1 MRAQAHILEPER
13 VELANV
19 GAEAP
24 ADVTNLKNQAP
35 LVFGETDLYQFRGC
49 MLDGIVD
56 GLLHD
61 PIELN
66 LILLFVDVRTILV
79 RELYTHA
86 GKGVDTF
93 DKEVERF
100 GKALLLEY
108 AGNEPAVDL
117 SEAVGRLL
125 GEAGDL
131 FDLVLQAVR
140 LQRIALH
147 DIAAEKAHP
156 REKWRD
162 AVVQISTD
170 ALFLLLLK
178 ANALPLESES
188 IRNLAATTPDVG
200 EASVLD
206 RAGGGDEKRAHRVV
220 AG

>member
-1 MRAQAHILEPER
+1 AVSDVRGEQPAIDPGSRSSGGRGRWSGSPFASTSKCHTNGDRSTTTGFGVNRERAADSMRAQAHILEPER

-19 GAEAP
+19 EAEAP
-24 ADVTNLKNQAP
+24 AVVTNLKNQAP
-35 LVFGETDLYQFRGC
+35 LLLRESDLDQFGGC

-61 PIELN
+61 PVKLH

-93 DKEVERF
+93 DKEVECF

-108 AGNEPAVDL
+108 AGHEPAVDL
-117 SEAVGRLL
+117 SEAVGRLF

-156 REKWRD
+156 G
-162 AVVQISTD
+162 Q
-170 ALFLLLLK
+170 
-178 ANALPLESES
+178 
-188 IRNLAATTPDVG
+188 
-200 EASVLD
+200 
-206 RAGGGDEKRAHRVV
+206 
-220 AG
+220 

>member
-19 GAEAP
+19 EAEAP
-24 ADVTNLKNQAP
+24 AVVTNLKNQAP
-35 LVFGETDLYQFRGC
+35 LLLRESDLDQFGGC

-61 PIELN
+61 PVKLH

-93 DKEVERF
+93 DKEVECF

-108 AGNEPAVDL
+108 AGHEPAVDL
-117 SEAVGRLL
+117 SEAVGRLF

-131 FDLVLQAVR
+131 FDLVLR
-140 LQRIALH
+140 SEEHTSELQS
-147 DIAAEKAHP
+147 
-156 REKWRD
+156 REKLVCR
-162 AVVQISTD
+162 
-170 ALFLLLLK
+170 LL
-178 ANALPLESES
+178 
-188 IRNLAATTPDVG
+188 
-200 EASVLD
+200 
-206 RAGGGDEKRAHRVV
+206 
-220 AG
+220 